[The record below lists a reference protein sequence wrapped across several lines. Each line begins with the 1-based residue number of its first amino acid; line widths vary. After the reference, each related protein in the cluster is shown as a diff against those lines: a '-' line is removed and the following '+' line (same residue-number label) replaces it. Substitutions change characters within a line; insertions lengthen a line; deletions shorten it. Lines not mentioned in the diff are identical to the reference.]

1 MKEII
6 HRKRNLIV
14 LLVLLAIILISS
26 VSAVLIQK
34 NSGPKLE
41 VVVQYGDQEI
51 LRVPLKKDAMYKI
64 EDGQASEVPAD
75 TTLESLG
82 EEAYP
87 SHHDVNLLEV
97 KDGEVW
103 MAESNCSNQVC
114 VSIGKLSGSDYDFPI
129 TCLPH
134 GLIVVIE

>member
-1 MKEII
+1 MKETI
-6 HRKRNLIV
+6 HRKRNLIM
-14 LLVLLAIILISS
+14 LLVLLGIILISFL
-26 VSAVLIQK
+26 AAALLQK

-64 EDGQASEVPAD
+64 EDGKAEEVSQD
-75 TTLESLG
+75 TTLTSLG

-87 SHHDVNLLEV
+87 SQHDVNLLEV

>member
-1 MKEII
+1 M
-6 HRKRNLIV
+6 
-14 LLVLLAIILISS
+14 LLVLLGIILISFL
-26 VSAVLIQK
+26 AAALLQK

-64 EDGQASEVPAD
+64 EDGKAEEVSLD
-75 TTLESLG
+75 TTLTSLG

-87 SHHDVNLLEV
+87 SQHDVNLLEV
-97 KDGEVW
+97 MDGEVW